1 MVGGIGVYILIMG
14 IFRKVSMDTAFK
26 AINNEAKML
35 TGIIYVC
42 HALGTIR
49 HFFNPEGLIFCSRM

>member
-1 MVGGIGVYILIMG
+1 MVGGKGVYILIMG
-14 IFRKVSMDTAFK
+14 IFREVSMNTAFK

-42 HALGTIR
+42 HAPGTIR
-49 HFFNPEGLIFCSRM
+49 HFSIPKG